1 MTVTRQIISDLWPL
15 YESGEA
21 SPDTRALVESFLA
34 SDPAFA
40 RTLRDSA
47 DVTLKAAATPPLP
60 ADHEVVALDRTRR
73 RLWGLGWRLRL
84 AMLFSGLALGRIVS
98 DTTFD
103 VSPRA
108 FLILTAIAS
117 VFWIAF
123 IVDLLRRRA
132 SILIVARKPPSA
144 PAAG

>member
-1 MTVTRQIISDLWPL
+1 MTVTRHVISDLWPL

-21 SPDTRALVESFLA
+21 SPDTRALVDAFLA
-34 SDPAFA
+34 TDPAFA

-60 ADHEVVALDRTRR
+60 ADHEIAALDKTRR

-84 AMLFSGLALGRIVS
+84 AMLFSGLALGRIVA

-123 IVDLLRRRA
+123 VVDLHRRRA
-132 SILIVARKPPSA
+132 GILIVTRKPPA
-144 PAAG
+144 GPAAG